1 MRNEFARRLQEK
13 KINLKFI
20 ERKEKKMSWKN
31 VIGNIA
37 PTIATALGGPMAGG
51 AVKMLSSILLGKDDG
66 TEEEIAKAV
75 STATPEQLT
84 KLKEI
89 DAKYKTDMAK
99 IGVDLEQIAADDRDS
114 ARKRQVAVQDWVPS
128 VLGIGIMFGFF
139 GILILLLL
147 PNTGFNPGDAKL
159 QIVNIMLG
167 SLGTMAMGVVSY
179 YFGSS
184 TGSKEKNILLK
195 EKK

>member
-1 MRNEFARRLQEK
+1 
-13 KINLKFI
+13 
-20 ERKEKKMSWKN
+20 MSWKN

-66 TEEEIAKAV
+66 TEEEIEKAI